1 MTSNDKTELELK
13 IIRGLPGSGKS
24 TKAAEYP
31 HHLHY
36 EPDHFFCDTRGD
48 YLYDAQLWDKA
59 CEWTLSM
66 TDLALARGRSVV
78 VTDVFARAESL
89 QPYRELARAH
99 GATINIAT
107 CSGNFGNCHRVPLF
121 VLRTL
126 RDEFEVIDEL

>member
-1 MTSNDKTELELK
+1 MTNTNTELVLH

-24 TKAAEYP
+24 TAANSYP
-31 HHLHY
+31 DYLHY

-78 VTDVFARAESL
+78 VTDVFARADSL
-89 QPYRELARAH
+89 QPYRELAKAH
-99 GATINIAT
+99 GATIKIT
-107 CSGNFGNCHRVPLF
+107 TRTGDFGNCHRVPLF
-121 VLRTL
+121 VLNSL
-126 RDEFEVIDEL
+126 RDAFEDIDDF